1 MPKQRIGEIDIL
13 RGIAAILMI
22 LGHSFIVY
30 PVDISQIPWCHY
42 TGHFIYTFHMELFFV
57 LAGAV
62 YYCSDYKKFMV
73 KKVKRILVP
82 YIFFGIITLL
92 LKAFGGAAINGVES
106 TGEGII
112 KFLFRGGNYWFLYVL
127 FILFAIYPWIEKL
140 LKTWQAEAIFALA
153 VLILRQF
160 TIVTDYLAIRNL
172 LYYLPY
178 FVAGRLLFHKIY
190 KEGNTPNIS
199 NRTRLGVL
207 LIGLVVFLF
216 IDQAEIRSGIEFGP
230 ILSFIRAMA
239 IIAVLYIL
247 VEILA
252 RRNGRQGIVNKF
264 IQDCGKYS
272 LQLYLFNGFLLT
284 ALRIIICTVLHITT
298 PVIIVAGI
306 WIGNLVITLI
316 ACKFIIPRIPVVRD
330 LCGLR

>member
-160 TIVTDYLAIRNL
+160 TIVTDYLAIRNV

-178 FVAGRLLFHKIY
+178 FVAGRLLFHRIY
-190 KEGNTPNIS
+190 KEGNTSHIS

-216 IDQAEIRSGIEFGP
+216 IDQSEIRSGIEFGP

-252 RRNGRQGIVNKF
+252 RRNGRQGIVYKF

-284 ALRIIICTVLHITT
+284 ALRIIICTLLHITT

-316 ACKFIIPRIPVVRD
+316 ACKIIIPRIPVVRD